1 MLILNDFVTISRKKK
16 NLNGKRKSEFW
27 VPDPS
32 LTFGG
37 RVNRKCRQ
45 RTLGTETNHVDD
57 ATTRGHQMRLK
68 NFAHGPATNDIY
80 VKLLFYHFSGKKYR
94 RFANCDKK
102 KLNKFCEI
110 TQARYLL

>member
-1 MLILNDFVTISRKKK
+1 MLILNDFVTISRKK
-16 NLNGKRKSEFW
+16 NLNGKWKSEFW

-102 KLNKFCEI
+102 N
-110 TQARYLL
+110 

>member
-1 MLILNDFVTISRKKK
+1 MASLLIPETR
-16 NLNGKRKSEFW
+16 

-80 VKLLFYHFSGKKYR
+80 VKLLFYHFSEKNASFYKYLFSTRIKKILR
-94 RFANCDKK
+94 KSCF
-102 KLNKFCEI
+102 
-110 TQARYLL
+110 